1 MLNAI
6 ILAGD
11 KEDEH
16 SSLTGNK
23 ALLLINN
30 RAMIEYIIDAL
41 RAAPHVGKIA
51 VVGPLEQLQPLIG
64 YKVDYI
70 IPQGSSILDNAK
82 KGIELFAEDQHVLI
96 LTSDIPMITAEA
108 IEDFIERSQ
117 ASGADFCYPVVNK
130 AVNEAKFPGIKRTY
144 VKLKDGV
151 FTGGN
156 IIYISPSVFQ
166 RCEDF
171 ANKLVEFRK
180 EPVKTARLLGFRLL
194 VKLLLGRGT
203 IRQVEERFGQILNIT
218 AKAIISD
225 YPEIGN
231 DVDKPSDV
239 DIVTKYFEQNQA
251 VNV

>member
-130 AVNEAKFPGIKRTY
+130 AVNEAK
-144 VKLKDGV
+144 
-151 FTGGN
+151 
-156 IIYISPSVFQ
+156 IS
-166 RCEDF
+166 RH
-171 ANKLVEFRK
+171 
-180 EPVKTARLLGFRLL
+180 
-194 VKLLLGRGT
+194 
-203 IRQVEERFGQILNIT
+203 
-218 AKAIISD
+218 
-225 YPEIGN
+225 
-231 DVDKPSDV
+231 
-239 DIVTKYFEQNQA
+239 
-251 VNV
+251 